1 MFKKLRSKRYIAS
14 FVSLIMI
21 LSFITPMDLKVF
33 ASEKDVTNIQIVA
46 TSDMHGRFMP
56 YDYATG
62 SEDLNGSM
70 AQISTMVKELR
81 SKNENVL
88 LVDNGDTIQDNSSS
102 LFLKDEIHPMV
113 LAMNEMGYD
122 AWNLGNHEFNYGM
135 NTLKTVSSKFNGEVL
150 CGNVFDS
157 AKNPIEKS
165 YTIVE
170 KGGVKIGIIGM
181 VTPHIMK
188 WDSENLKGYTA
199 TNPAEE
205 AKKVADELRGQ
216 VDIMIGLIH
225 AGIDEEYG
233 NGDSARE
240 LAKAVPDLAAIVA
253 GHAHSTIQ
261 GEREGDVI
269 ITEPYRQA
277 NALSVIDIKVT
288 EKDGKKVIENR
299 KDDVKSKVVS
309 VSPKGGNPAL
319 VDQDLAAKLKPQ
331 HDMAIADAK
340 TVIGEL
346 KGGDLAPKSEIKDI
360 PQAQLEPTAMMDLI
374 NKVQM
379 FYGNADVSSAA
390 LFRDDANM
398 KEGPIT
404 KSGTTSIYK
413 FDNSLR
419 VLKVNGK
426 QLKKY
431 MEWSA
436 SYYNTFKP
444 GDLTISFNQNVRNYN
459 YDMFRGVKYN
469 IDISKEA
476 GSRIVDLTH
485 MDGTPIKD
493 DEIIKLAVNDY
504 RANTTLL
511 NDQTGLFK
519 GENVE
524 VIYDSFKAMGD
535 DGRIRD
541 LIKKYIVEEK
551 KGIITPEKDENWAL
565 TGYKW
570 DDSDRASVV
579 KLINEGKLKI
589 PRSEDGRTPNVRSIT
604 TKDLLMLDND
614 IVDVLSF
621 NDFHGALKSE
631 GKNIGAAKLAGEI
644 NRLKAENPNTIV
656 VAAGDLFQGSPM
668 SNLKKGEPVAE
679 FLKLIGLEVSAVG
692 NHEFDWGQDLIPG
705 WSKTGEFDFL
715 ATNIYDKATKEPVKW
730 AKPYKIIE
738 KDGKRIAFIGIAT
751 PETAYKTKP
760 ENVKNLEFKDPVESV
775 NIWAKKIRETEKV
788 DAIIALTHLGAS
800 QDSKTKEIIGEA
812 AELAK
817 NANGIDAVISAHSH
831 QYING
836 TVNDIPVVQARNNG
850 RSLARLS
857 LAFNKDSG
865 KLIKIMNSVEDLYLR
880 KDLVEDPA
888 VKNMYDE
895 YNKDL
900 APILNEEIATL
911 DTDLTHNRD
920 EGLSVLGQFTTKLM
934 AEAAGVQIG
943 ITNGGGIRTPI
954 EKGSITMGKMYEV
967 FPFDN
972 TLVTMKLKGSDLKRV
987 IEHGI
992 MPDGFGWGQF
1002 YGIKVYYDKDAK
1014 AGERIT
1020 SMRLLDGTPIDM
1032 EKYYTV
1038 VTNDFMYDK
1047 GDNYDFSGAMDVV
1060 DTGEPIRD
1068 SMVKIIKSMGHVSF
1082 NYEEHLIAGE
1092 DTTIDEPGE
1101 NQGENPV
1108 DGLDKDENGT
1118 IVVDQNSKTSIN
1130 KTNLPKTGSIV
1141 GASQLITLGSLIV
1154 LVGVYLFLN
1163 DKYKKKK
1170 EDVA

>member
-1 MFKKLRSKRYIAS
+1 MFKKLKSKRYIAS

-33 ASEKDVTNIQIVA
+33 ASEKDVTNIQVIA

-62 SEDLNGSM
+62 SEDLSGSM
-70 AQISTMVKELR
+70 VQISTMVKELR
-81 SKNENVL
+81 LKNPNTV

-102 LFLKDEIHPMV
+102 LFLKDEVHPMV
-113 LAMNEMGYD
+113 LAMNEMEYD
-122 AWNLGNHEFNYGM
+122 VWNLGNHEFNYGM
-135 NTLKTVSSKFNGEVL
+135 DTLKTVSSKFTGEVL

-157 AKNPIEKS
+157 GNDPIASSYKIIEKD
-165 YTIVE
+165 
-170 KGGVKIGIIGM
+170 GVKIGIIGM
-181 VTPHIMK
+181 VTPHVMK

-205 AKKVADELRGQ
+205 AKKVAEALRGQ

-309 VSPKGGNPAL
+309 VSPKGGKPAL
-319 VDQDLAAKLKPQ
+319 VDANLVNKLKPQ
-331 HDMAIADAK
+331 HDRAIADAK
-340 TVIGEL
+340 AVIGEL

-360 PQAQLEPTAMMDLI
+360 PQAQLEPTAMIDLI

-390 LFRDDANM
+390 LFRDTANM

-413 FDNSLR
+413 FDNTLR

-426 QLKKY
+426 QLKRY

-436 SYYNTFKP
+436 TYYNTFKP

-476 GSRIVDLTH
+476 GSRIVNLTH

-493 DEIIKLAVNDY
+493 NEIIKLAVNDY

-524 VIYDSFKAMGD
+524 VIYDSFKTMGD

-570 DDSDRASVV
+570 DASDRASVI
-579 KLINEGKLKI
+579 KLINEGKLNI
-589 PRSEDGRTPNVRSIT
+589 PRSEDGRTPNVKSIT
-604 TKDLLMLDND
+604 TKDLLMLDNN
-614 IVDVLSF
+614 IVDILSL
-621 NDFHGALKSE
+621 NDFHGALKCE

-644 NRLKAENPNTIV
+644 NRLKVKNPNTIV

-668 SNLKKGEPVAE
+668 SNLKKGEPVAK

-705 WSKTGEFDFL
+705 WAKTGGFDFL
-715 ATNIYDKATKEPVKW
+715 ATNIYDKATGEPVEW
-730 AKPYKIIE
+730 ANPYKVIE
-738 KDGKRIAFIGIAT
+738 KGGKRIAFIGIAT

-760 ENVKNLEFKDPVESV
+760 ENVKNIEFKDPVESV
-775 NIWAKKIRETEKV
+775 NTWAKKIRETENV

-800 QDSKTKEIIGEA
+800 QNSKTKEITGEA
-812 AELAK
+812 ANLAN
-817 NANGIDAVISAHSH
+817 NAMGIDAVISAHSH
-831 QYING
+831 QYVNG
-836 TVNDIPVVQARNNG
+836 IVNGIPVVQARNNG
-850 RSLARLS
+850 RALAKLS

-865 KLIKIMNSVEDLYLR
+865 KLSKVMNSVEDLYLR
-880 KDLVEDPA
+880 KDLVEDPE
-888 VKNMYDE
+888 VKKMYDG
-895 YNKDL
+895 YNKEL
-900 APILNEEIATL
+900 EPILNEEIATL

-954 EKGSITMGKMYEV
+954 DKGNITMGKMYEV

-972 TLVTMKLKGSDLKRV
+972 TLVTMKLKGSDLKKA

-992 MPDGFGWGQF
+992 MPEGFGWGQF

-1014 AGERIT
+1014 AGERVT

-1032 EKYYTV
+1032 VKYYTV
-1038 VTNDFMYDK
+1038 VTNDFMMDK
-1047 GDNYDFSGAMDVV
+1047 GDNYDFSNAIDVV

-1082 NYEEHLIAGE
+1082 KYEDHLIAGE
-1092 DTTIDEPGE
+1092 DATIDEPKG
-1101 NQGENPV
+1101 NQGQNPKE
-1108 DGLDKDENGT
+1108 DLDKPESGT
-1118 IVVDQNSKTSIN
+1118 IIADKDSKIAIN
-1130 KTNLPKTGSIV
+1130 KINLPKTGSIV
-1141 GASQLITLGSLIV
+1141 GVSQLITLGSLIV
-1154 LVGVYLFLN
+1154 LVGIYLFLN

>member
-122 AWNLGNHEFNYGM
+122 VWNLGNHEFNYGM

-157 AKNPIEKS
+157 AKKPIEKS

-309 VSPKGGNPAL
+309 VSPKGGKPAL

-331 HDMAIADAK
+331 HDRAIADAK

-360 PQAQLEPTAMMDLI
+360 PQAQLQPTAMMDLI

-413 FDNSLR
+413 FDNTLR

-444 GDLTISFNQNVRNYN
+444 GDLTVSFNQNVRNYN

-524 VIYDSFKAMGD
+524 VIYDSFKSMGD

-551 KGIITPEKDENWAL
+551 KGVITPEKDENWAL

-570 DDSDRASVV
+570 DASDRALAI
-579 KLINEGKLKI
+579 KLINEGKLSI
-589 PRSEDGRTPNVRSIT
+589 PRSADGRTPNVRSIT
-604 TKDLLMLDND
+604 TRDLLMLDND

-644 NRLKAENPNTIV
+644 SRLKAENPNTIV

-692 NHEFDWGQDLIPG
+692 NHEFDWGQDLIPV

-715 ATNIYDKATKEPVKW
+715 ATNIYDKSTGEPVQW

-738 KDGKRIAFIGIAT
+738 KDGKKIAFIGIAT

-775 NIWAKKIRETEKV
+775 NIWAQKIRETEKV

-800 QDSKTKEIIGEA
+800 QDSKTKEVTGEA
-812 AELAK
+812 ADLAK
-817 NANGIDAVISAHSH
+817 NAKGIDAVISAHSH
-831 QYING
+831 QYVNG

-865 KLIKIMNSVEDLYLR
+865 KLLKIMNSVEDLYLR

-1068 SMVKIIKSMGHVSF
+1068 SMAKIIKSMGHVSF
-1082 NYEEHLIAGE
+1082 EYEKHLIDGK
-1092 DTTIDEPGE
+1092 DTTIDEPKLDPGQDPE
-1101 NQGENPV
+1101 KGGDEV
-1108 DGLDKDENGT
+1108 IIADKD
-1118 IVVDQNSKTSIN
+1118 SKTSIN

-1141 GASQLITLGSLIV
+1141 GASQLITLGSLIT

-1170 EDVA
+1170 ENVA